1 LLGLTNNH
9 HLNFPFYIARRYLVS
24 KKSHNI
30 INIISGIS
38 VAGVMICTTALII
51 VLSVFS
57 GFERLVISLFNSFN
71 PDMVITVKEGK
82 TFDSS
87 LFPEER
93 IKKIPGV
100 IYMSEVIE
108 ENALVKYKDK
118 QYIATLK
125 GVGPDYAKMC
135 GLDTMMSEG
144 KFVLQDSTRDFAVL
158 GYGVAYFL
166 GANLDDYANP
176 ITIYVPS
183 RSTSFSGGFENAFNS
198 EVIFPSGFFSVQQDF
213 DVKYVILPLR
223 FVKKLLEYD
232 KQITEL
238 EIGITKG
245 ADADKVQQQII
256 QLAGDKF
263 NVKNRYQQQALLYE
277 IMRSEKWAIFLIL
290 TFILIIATFNVIGSL
305 SMLILDKKR
314 DIGILQCL
322 GANQMKIKRIFLT
335 EGLLVSLIGAVGG
348 VLLGAMICFLQQK
361 FGFVKLGSANSTFVV
376 SSYPVHMQITDFIF
390 VFLTVIGIGGIA
402 TFYPV
407 FNIKKIET
415 QILNQRF

>member
-1 LLGLTNNH
+1 M
-9 HLNFPFYIARRYLVS
+9 NFPFYIARRYLVS

-38 VAGVMICTTALII
+38 IAGVMICTTALII
-51 VLSVFS
+51 ILSVFG
-57 GFERLVISLFNSFN
+57 GFERLVISLFNAFN
-71 PDMVITVKEGK
+71 PDISITLKEGK
-82 TFDSS
+82 TFDSG
-87 LFPEER
+87 LVPEDQIR
-93 IKKIPGV
+93 KIPGV
-100 IYMSEVIE
+100 KYLAEVIE

-125 GVGPDYAKMC
+125 GVGEDYAKMS

-144 KFVLQDSTRDFAVL
+144 TFKLQEGDRNFAVM

-176 ITIYVPS
+176 VSIYVP
-183 RSTSFSGGFENAFNS
+183 RRNASFSGTFENAFNND
-198 EVIFPSGFFSVQQDF
+198 VIFPSGFFSVQQDF
-213 DVKYVILPLR
+213 DIKYVILPIR

-232 KQITEL
+232 KQVTGL
-238 EIGITKG
+238 EVGISKG
-245 ADADKVQQQII
+245 ADAERIQRQII

-263 NVKNRYQQQALLYE
+263 IVKNRYQQQAILYQ
-277 IMRSEKWAIFLIL
+277 IMKSEKWAIFLIL

-314 DIGILQCL
+314 DIAVLQCL
-322 GANQMKIKRIFLT
+322 GASQAKVKRIFLT
-335 EGLLVSLIGAVGG
+335 EGILVSLIGAVGG
-348 VLLGAMICFLQQK
+348 LVLGAITCFLQQR

-376 SSYPVHMQITDFIF
+376 NAYPVHMQVTDFIF
-390 VFLTVIGIGGIA
+390 VFLTVIVIGSIA
-402 TFYPV
+402 TWYPV

-415 QILNQRF
+415 HILNQRF